1 MWENQTR
8 AGEIKMK
15 ISFHK
20 FNKNQP
26 WQWSRLE
33 EIHYHYYEI
42 SLGRFWVAISFNPYV
57 S

>member
-1 MWENQTR
+1 
-8 AGEIKMK
+8 MK

-26 WQWSRLE
+26 WQWSWFE

-42 SLGRFWVAISFNPYV
+42 SLGHFWIGIDFN
-57 S
+57 SLMN

>member
-1 MWENQTR
+1 
-8 AGEIKMK
+8 MK

-26 WQWSRLE
+26 WQWSWFE
-33 EIHYHYYEI
+33 EIHYHYCEI
-42 SLGRFWVAISFNPYV
+42 SLGRFWVAISFNSFV

>member
-1 MWENQTR
+1 
-8 AGEIKMK
+8 MK

-26 WQWSRLE
+26 WQWSWFE

-42 SLGRFWVAISFNPYV
+42 SLGRFWIGIDFN
-57 S
+57 SSTN